1 MTSFN
6 SKFLLSLAG
15 LFFLTVM
22 AFRGV
27 LDNGFVLNWDDFEY
41 VTENPMIQKWAN
53 FFEMTVSFHS
63 ANWHPL
69 TWFSHSLDYQIYGL
83 KPFGHHLTSL
93 FLHGLNT
100 CWVFVL
106 FVLLVGRGKEGS
118 NYSLYVG
125 GIFTALLF
133 GLHPLR
139 VESVA
144 WISERKD
151 LLCGFLYFSTIGAYY
166 LYVSEKNRWI
176 YSVMF
181 FLFALAIMS
190 KPMAVTLP
198 IVLLLLDIFPLERL
212 RLAKDLSPL
221 LMEKIPLFALSL
233 IGGVLTLLAQGTTG
247 AVRTLQETSL
257 SDRILNSFHTLWA
270 YIEKT
275 FWPRDLLPF
284 YPLWEN
290 PSWLSIKFLLGL
302 ILFLGA
308 TLFSFYQWRKGN
320 PAWAIA
326 WLFYL
331 VTLAPVIGIIK
342 VGTQAMAD
350 RYTYI
355 PTLGPIFLVGAGLTN
370 LWQRNIFRWGIILGT
385 TIMVFALSILS
396 SKQTKIWHDG
406 ESLWIPVVEKF
417 PKKVYRAHA
426 NLATYYFQ
434 EGHLQKAENQLKTA
448 LRIQPNQVDT
458 FFYLGMIYTNQGR
471 LAEAKEALQK
481 ALLLNAKDERVL
493 YRLGILYEKL
503 GQEDLAQNEYKK
515 ALHLK
520 PKAELV
526 WLRLGQLYVKTG
538 RFPEAEEQF
547 KKVLEFDPESEGARN
562 NLGALYYQTSRFRQ
576 AEVEYLQVIKIWP
589 RKVRAYNNLGVLY
602 YEMKKFKDAE
612 NTFGKVLELDP
623 NYIETINNLGILY
636 LAMNR
641 NNDALRLLQSSKS
654 LDPNRVDTLY
664 YLGIAYMS
672 KKDWDS
678 AQTEFRIALS
688 LNPDNAAIYDKLGI
702 LFARKEKW
710 EKARKA
716 FKSALKLSPSH
727 QSARTNLKRLE
738 NKIKTNRQ

>member
-15 LFFLTVM
+15 LFLLTVM
-22 AFRGV
+22 VFRGV

-69 TWFSHSLDYQIYGL
+69 TWFSHALDYQIYGL
-83 KPFGHHLTSL
+83 NPFGHHLTSL

-100 CWVFVL
+100 CWVFTL

-118 NYSLYVG
+118 NYSVYVG

-144 WISERKD
+144 WVSERKD

-166 LYVSEKNRWI
+166 LYVCKKKRWI

-181 FLFALAIMS
+181 FLFTLAIMS

-212 RLAKDLSPL
+212 RLAKDLPPL

-233 IGGVLTLLAQGTTG
+233 MGGVLTLLAQGTTG
-247 AVRTLQETSL
+247 AIRTLQETSL
-257 SDRILNSFHTLWA
+257 SDRIINSFHTLWA

-385 TIMVFALSILS
+385 TIHGFCP
-396 SKQTKIWHDG
+396 Q
-406 ESLWIPVVEKF
+406 
-417 PKKVYRAHA
+417 
-426 NLATYYFQ
+426 
-434 EGHLQKAENQLKTA
+434 
-448 LRIQPNQVDT
+448 
-458 FFYLGMIYTNQGR
+458 YLI
-471 LAEAKEALQK
+471 
-481 ALLLNAKDERVL
+481 
-493 YRLGILYEKL
+493 
-503 GQEDLAQNEYKK
+503 
-515 ALHLK
+515 
-520 PKAELV
+520 
-526 WLRLGQLYVKTG
+526 
-538 RFPEAEEQF
+538 F
-547 KKVLEFDPESEGARN
+547 
-562 NLGALYYQTSRFRQ
+562 
-576 AEVEYLQVIKIWP
+576 
-589 RKVRAYNNLGVLY
+589 
-602 YEMKKFKDAE
+602 
-612 NTFGKVLELDP
+612 
-623 NYIETINNLGILY
+623 
-636 LAMNR
+636 
-641 NNDALRLLQSSKS
+641 
-654 LDPNRVDTLY
+654 
-664 YLGIAYMS
+664 
-672 KKDWDS
+672 
-678 AQTEFRIALS
+678 
-688 LNPDNAAIYDKLGI
+688 
-702 LFARKEKW
+702 
-710 EKARKA
+710 
-716 FKSALKLSPSH
+716 
-727 QSARTNLKRLE
+727 
-738 NKIKTNRQ
+738 